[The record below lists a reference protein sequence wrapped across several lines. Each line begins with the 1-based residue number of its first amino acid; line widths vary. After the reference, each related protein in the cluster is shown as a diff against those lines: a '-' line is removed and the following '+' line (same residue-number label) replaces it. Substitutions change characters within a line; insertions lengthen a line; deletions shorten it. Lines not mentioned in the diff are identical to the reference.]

1 MVKLGSTVHP
11 LCLSFFFIFLGTQSE
26 SSEKSRPAVG
36 EGEFNQETASAK
48 INIKEHVGLMILK
61 QKLQR
66 QLDATGTIIAL
77 S

>member
-1 MVKLGSTVHP
+1 MPK
-11 LCLSFFFIFLGTQSE
+11 FFFIFLGTQSE

-61 QKLQR
+61 QELQR
-66 QLDATGTIIAL
+66 QLDTTGTIVAL
-77 S
+77 SQ